1 MATTSI
7 GTSELRIVRKYP
19 GIALQRVWK
28 NVNTTV
34 LSDHIK
40 SAWYTAVHEIIPTN
54 ERLTAIHLTTTTS
67 CVRCGATDTLLH
79 RLISCEEGSVIWTWT
94 KTRIAAILRI
104 NPTHIPGEWTL
115 RPTFHHRPPEKH
127 AAIIW
132 IVAHLV
138 AYRLQTQRR
147 LSLTD
152 YMDFLQR
159 TRWKEYHRTPK
170 TLTVGRY
177 LDVL

>member
-1 MATTSI
+1 MLLTMATTSI

-94 KTRIAAILRI
+94 KSQDSGNTMHTPLTHTRAMD
-104 NPTHIPGEWTL
+104 PTPDL
-115 RPTFHHRPPEKH
+115 
-127 AAIIW
+127 
-132 IVAHLV
+132 
-138 AYRLQTQRR
+138 
-147 LSLTD
+147 LSLAPP
-152 YMDFLQR
+152 
-159 TRWKEYHRTPK
+159 PK
-170 TLTVGRY
+170 KNMWR
-177 LDVL
+177 